1 MQEKI
6 QIQHKEI
13 IRGLLAN
20 ENVNNIIKEAI
31 SILRNNRGD
40 LSTNPILNLT
50 DNQLESIEYN
60 DLRFIVNELSNPA
73 TYLQPSGLYS
83 KDLFNKVASIVS
95 KTEVKRDALGN
106 PISVERTSAGLSGI
120 FTRAWS
126 I

>member
-1 MQEKI
+1 MQEQI
-6 QIQHKEI
+6 QLQHKEI

-20 ENVNNIIKEAI
+20 ENVSNIIKEAI

-40 LSTNPILNLT
+40 LSNNPILNLT

-83 KDLFNKVASIVS
+83 KDLFNKVASIVNILYS
-95 KTEVKRDALGN
+95 KR
-106 PISVERTSAGLSGI
+106 LSLSSFTAIKKLPYLCKGI
-120 FTRAWS
+120 
-126 I
+126 